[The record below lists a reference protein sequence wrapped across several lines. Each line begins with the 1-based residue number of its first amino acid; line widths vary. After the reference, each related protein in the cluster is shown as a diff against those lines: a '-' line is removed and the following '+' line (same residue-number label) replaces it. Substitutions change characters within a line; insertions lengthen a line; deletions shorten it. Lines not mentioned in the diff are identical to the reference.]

1 MFGLAYIWAESLHDH
16 SMIRSS
22 LLIASFYAALGKRKQ
37 TKNILDDV
45 MMLRCLINPNSQLA
59 DDNNYDI
66 VKHADG
72 DAPWRLISSTN

>member
-1 MFGLAYIWAESLHDH
+1 
-16 SMIRSS
+16 MIRSS

-45 MMLRCLINPNSQLA
+45 MPRCLINPDSQLV
-59 DDNNYDI
+59 DNINYDI

-72 DAPWRLISSTN
+72 DAL

>member
-1 MFGLAYIWAESLHDH
+1 MSCLAYIWEESLH

-45 MMLRCLINPNSQLA
+45 MPRCLINPDSQLV
-59 DDNNYDI
+59 DNINYDI

-72 DAPWRLISSTN
+72 DALWRLISSIN